1 MSHTAAYAFCIF
13 EKKLMMIKHTLHLLF
28 SISLTFLCIT
38 EGFAQSAAPYANSW
52 INYEQ
57 PYVKIAVNAKG
68 IHKVPFSV
76 LPTSFPVNQ
85 PEKLQLWHLGK
96 QVAIIIENK
105 EISFYGVPNTGES
118 DSLLYRPMSSRL
130 NPFYSIYSDE
140 SAYFLTVSSSKS
152 LRAET
157 VTRAVNES
165 TPAVGY
171 HIAKMSTVLST
182 DYSLGA
188 NSPLR
193 PNFFNSFFEKGASRT
208 GPNILKN
215 VQSTYPIQ
223 LTNLVNNSI
232 KPKVK
237 LLVHGRSNNER
248 KVEVYIG
255 KTEQTLRLAKV
266 LASSNFEG
274 VDGEFEIEKAD
285 LDANFKGIIAL
296 KSVSTDQYERFS
308 LAYFTVSYPQN
319 FSIASKKSVELTL
332 DPQAGTAS
340 RVATTGAPAGVKV
353 YDITDTLRVIAG
365 NVANFMV
372 PRKQGKASK
381 LLVTNEVIAVP
392 ATKVSAVTFQRFDPK
407 AANYMIVS
415 GENLL
420 AGSTE
425 YAAYRASQTGGGF
438 KPVVAN
444 IKDVYNQFNYG
455 EPSPLGIRRFAD
467 YMISDGVK
475 NKSLFLIGKSISL
488 TERMKKELPEEV
500 PTIGFPASDILLVEG
515 LGGVS
520 RDVPALSVGRL
531 PAMTDQHIKDYLEK
545 VKEYELNDG
554 EELGWRKQILH
565 LNGGKSASEI
575 TQLKNVLETLKPA
588 VENGFVGG
596 RVTPFVKQQAISE
609 VEKVNITP
617 QVNEGVGMITYFGHG
632 SATVTD
638 LDMGYITD
646 ADRGYNN
653 YKKYPFMF
661 FNGCGVGNVFAARYN
676 TSPTASDRR
685 PLSMDWILTPKKGTV
700 ALVANSFESYVS
712 SSSKYLSNL
721 YNTMF
726 ADEATSSASIGR
738 VQAVVAQKIVSAGA
752 NQYDIANIHQSLL
765 QGDPAIKV
773 VTVSKPDYAVGAN
786 DAILLYSESAGKT
799 IDNSA
804 TIRAVVQLANEGRYM
819 KDQKVPVQVEIQYND
834 GKNEIKNETVSAMAY
849 QDTLSFS
856 FANRKNIKRILFKI
870 DPVNTLPEL
879 SKGNNNSELIVEWDV
894 AKTLNFYPSAPLKDL
909 IAPVLEVKFDDRII
923 ENNDVVDP
931 GTSIAIKLEDDRIL
945 SPDTSL
951 VNVFIK
957 PCEGSDCDF
966 TKLSYSGNGL
976 KISSLTERSITI
988 TYQAQDLKPGTYELL
1003 VNAKDGSSNA
1013 SANPYRIVFKVLE
1026 ENQENQLTVSPN
1038 PASSYVRFRLD
1049 AGSKEAEQSVHWTMY
1064 SLKGVALDE
1073 GDVQLGSAGTKDW
1086 YWIPGLH
1093 IPSGTYVYKLNLKT
1107 GTETRKSFSGRV
1119 VILK

>member
-1 MSHTAAYAFCIF
+1 MSHTATYAFCIF
-13 EKKLMMIKHTLHLLF
+13 EQKLIMIKHTLYLLI
-28 SISLTFLCIT
+28 SVSLTFLCFSR
-38 EGFAQSAAPYANSW
+38 GSAQSAAPYANSW

-68 IHKVPFSV
+68 MHKVPFSA
-76 LPTSFPVNQ
+76 LPASFPVNQ

-96 QVAIIIENK
+96 QVAFAIENK
-105 EISFYGVPNTGES
+105 EITFYGVPNTGES
-118 DSLLYRPMSSRL
+118 DSLFYRPMSSRL

-152 LRAET
+152 LRAES
-157 VTRAVNES
+157 VTTPVVES
-165 TPAVGY
+165 APALAY
-171 HIAKMSTVLST
+171 HIAKESTVLSS

-215 VQSTYPIQ
+215 VLSIYPIQ
-223 LTNLVNNSI
+223 LTSVVSNNI

-255 KTEQTLRLAKV
+255 KTEQTLRLAKI
-266 LASSNFEG
+266 LPSSNFEG
-274 VDGEFEIEKAD
+274 VDGEFEIEKTD

-308 LAYFTVSYPQN
+308 LAYFTVSYPQS
-319 FSIASKKSVELTL
+319 FAIASKKSIELNL
-332 DPQAGTAS
+332 DPQANTLS
-340 RVATTGAPAGVKV
+340 KIATSGAPAGAKI
-353 YDITDTLRVIAG
+353 YDITDTLRIIAG
-365 NVANFMV
+365 NAGNFMF
-372 PRKQGKASK
+372 PRKAGKATK
-381 LLVTNEVIAVP
+381 LLITNEVVTIPP
-392 ATKVSAVTFQRFDPK
+392 AKVSAVTFQRFDPK
-407 AANYMIVS
+407 TSNYIIIS

-420 AGSTE
+420 AGAVE
-425 YAAYRASQTGGGF
+425 YSAYRASASGGGF
-438 KPVVAN
+438 KTVVAN

-455 EPSPLGIRRFAD
+455 EPSPLGIRRFAS
-467 YMISDGVK
+467 YMISDGMK
-475 NKSLFLIGKSISL
+475 DKSLFLIGKSISL
-488 TERMKKELPEEV
+488 TERMKKELPDEV
-500 PTIGFPASDILLVEG
+500 PTVGFPASDILLVEG

-520 RDVPALSVGRL
+520 RDVPALNVGRL
-531 PAMTDQHIKDYLEK
+531 PAMTDQNIKDYLEK

-575 TQLKNVLETLKPA
+575 TQLKNVLETLKPS
-588 VENGFVGG
+588 VEKGFVGG

-676 TSPTASDRR
+676 ASPNASDRR

-721 YNTMF
+721 YSTMF
-726 ADEATSSASIGR
+726 VDEATSNASIGK
-738 VQAVVAQKIVSAGA
+738 VQAVVAQKIVNTGA

-765 QGDPAIKV
+765 QGDPAIRV
-773 VTVSKPDYAVGAN
+773 VTVSKPDYAVESD
-786 DAILLYSESAGKT
+786 DAIALYSESAGKT

-804 TIRAVVQLANEGRYM
+804 SVRAVVRLANEGRYI
-819 KDQKVPVQVEIQYND
+819 KDQKVPVQVEIQYSD
-834 GKNEIKNETVSAMAY
+834 GKNELKNETIPAMTY
-849 QDTLSFS
+849 KDTLSFS
-856 FANRKNIKRILFKI
+856 FANRKNIKRILFKV
-870 DPVNTLPEL
+870 DPANTLPEL
-879 SKGNNNSELIVEWDV
+879 SKGNNNAELVVEWDI

-909 IAPVLEVKFDDRII
+909 IAPIMEVKFDGRVI
-923 ENNDVVDP
+923 ENNDAVDP
-931 GTSIAIKLEDDRIL
+931 ATQIAIKLDDDRIL
-945 SPDTSL
+945 SADTSL
-951 VNVFIK
+951 LNVFIK
-957 PCEGSDCDF
+957 PCEDNDCDF
-966 TKLSYSGNGL
+966 VKLSYSGNNL
-976 KISSLTERSITI
+976 KMSSLSERSIEV
-988 TYQAQDLKPGTYELL
+988 TYQAAGLKPGTYELL
-1003 VNAKDGSSNA
+1003 VNAKDGSGNA
-1013 SANPYRIVFKVLE
+1013 SINPYRIVFKVLE
-1026 ENQENQLTVSPN
+1026 ENQENQLSVSPN
-1038 PASSYVRFRLD
+1038 PATAYVRFRLE
-1049 AGSKEAEQSVHWTMY
+1049 AGSTEADQSVEWEMY
-1064 SLKGVALDE
+1064 SLKGVVLDKGGVE
-1073 GDVQLGSAGTKDW
+1073 LGGSGIKDW
-1086 YWIPGLH
+1086 YWIPGAH

-1107 GTETRKSFSGRV
+1107 GTKTIKSFSGRV

>member
-1 MSHTAAYAFCIF
+1 
-13 EKKLMMIKHTLHLLF
+13 MMIRHTLYFLF
-28 SISLTFLCIT
+28 SISLTLFCIS
-38 EGFAQSAAPYANSW
+38 EGSAQSAAPYANSW

-68 IHKVPFSV
+68 MHKVPFSV
-76 LPTSFPVNQ
+76 LPATFPVNQ

-96 QVAIIIENK
+96 QVAIIVENK
-105 EISFYGVPNTGES
+105 EILFYGVPNTGES

-140 SAYFLTVSSSKS
+140 SAYFLTVSASKS

-157 VTRAVNES
+157 VSRAVNEA
-165 TPAVGY
+165 TPALGY
-171 HIAKMSTVLST
+171 HIAKASTVLST

-223 LTNLVNNSI
+223 LTNAVSNSVR
-232 KPKVK
+232 PKVK

-266 LASSNFEG
+266 LPSSNFEG
-274 VDGEFEIEKAD
+274 VEGEFEIEKTD
-285 LDANFKGIIAL
+285 LDNNFKGIIAL

-319 FSIASKKSVELTL
+319 FSIASKKSIELTL
-332 DPQAGTAS
+332 DPQASALS
-340 RVATTGAPAGVKV
+340 RVATTGAPAGAKI

-365 NVANFMV
+365 NVGNFMV
-372 PRKQGKASK
+372 PRKSGKVSK
-381 LLVTNEVIAVP
+381 LLVTNEIITVP
-392 ATKVSAVTFQRFDPK
+392 AAKVSAVKFQRFDPK
-407 AANYMIVS
+407 VANYIIVS

-438 KPVVAN
+438 KTVVAN

-455 EPSPLGIRRFAD
+455 EPSPLGIRRFAS
-467 YMISDGVK
+467 YMISDGVRD
-475 NKSLFLIGKSISL
+475 KSLFLIGKSISL
-488 TERMKKELPEEV
+488 TERMKKELPDEV

-520 RDVPALSVGRL
+520 RDVPALNVGRL
-531 PAMTDQHIKDYLEK
+531 PAMTDQNIKDYLEK

-554 EELGWRKQILH
+554 QELGWRKQILH

-653 YKKYPFMF
+653 NGKYPFMF

-676 TSPTASDRR
+676 TSPTATDRR

-700 ALVANSFESYVS
+700 ALVANSFESYIS
-712 SSSKYLSNL
+712 SSSRYLSNL

-726 ADEATSSASIGR
+726 AEEATSSASIGR

-765 QGDPAIKV
+765 QGDPAVKV
-773 VTVSKPDYAVGAN
+773 VTVSKPDYAVGAD
-786 DAILLYSESAGKT
+786 DAVVLYSESAGKT

-804 TIRAVVQLANEGRYM
+804 SVRAVIKLANEGRYI

-834 GKNEIKNETVSAMAY
+834 GKSEVKNETIAAMAY
-849 QDTLSFS
+849 KDTLSLS
-856 FANRKNIKRILFKI
+856 FVNQKNIKRILFKI
-870 DPVNTLPEL
+870 DPANTLQEL
-879 SKGNNNSELIVEWDV
+879 SKRNNNSELIVDWDV
-894 AKTLNFYPSAPLKDL
+894 AKALNFYPSAPLKDL
-909 IAPVLEVKFDDRII
+909 IAPILEVKFDGRII
-923 ENNDVVDP
+923 ENNDAVDP
-931 GTSIAIKLEDDRIL
+931 GTSISIKLEDDRIL

-966 TKLSYSGNGL
+966 AKLSYASNDL
-976 KISSLTERSITI
+976 KISSLSERSINV
-988 TYQAQDLKPGTYELL
+988 TYQAQGLKPGTYELL
-1003 VNAKDGSSNA
+1003 VNAKDASSNA
-1013 SANPYRIVFKVLE
+1013 STNPYRIVFKIKE
-1026 ENQENQLTVSPN
+1026 EDQENQLTVSPN
-1038 PASSYVRFRLD
+1038 PASSYIRFRLE
-1049 AGSKEAEQSVHWTMY
+1049 AGSTDTDQSVHWTMY
-1064 SLKGVALDE
+1064 SLKGAALEE
-1073 GDVQLGSAGTKDW
+1073 GGFQLENSGIKDW
-1086 YWIPGLH
+1086 YWIPAPH
-1093 IPSGTYVYKLNLKT
+1093 IPSGTYIYKLNLKA
-1107 GTETRKSFSGRV
+1107 GDKTRKSFTGRV